1 MHKTVTLNAGASTF
15 GSEESF
21 GMIRSGQVDVSILGA
36 FQVSSKGDLANYMIP
51 NKLMKGMGGAMDL
64 VSNPLKTKVII
75 VMEHCDKY
83 GNSKIVDRCSLPLTG
98 MECISKIITDLAV
111 FEVQNK
117 ELDLTDIADTIT
129 LDELKSKTLA
139 TFRLSDDLKTF

>member
-117 ELDLTDIADTIT
+117 ELVLTDIADTIT

-139 TFRLSDDLKTF
+139 IFRLSDDLKTF

>member
-111 FEVQNK
+111 FEVQNR
-117 ELDLTDIADTIT
+117 ELVLTDIADTIT

>member
-83 GNSKIVDRCSLPLTG
+83 GNSKIVVRCSLPLTG

-117 ELDLTDIADTIT
+117 ELVLTDIADTIT

>member
-117 ELDLTDIADTIT
+117 ELVLTDISDTIT

>member
-117 ELDLTDIADTIT
+117 ELVLTDIADTIT

>member
-117 ELDLTDIADTIT
+117 ELVLTDIADTIT

-139 TFRLSDDLKTF
+139 TFRLSDNLKTF

>member
-111 FEVQNK
+111 FEVQNR
-117 ELDLTDIADTIT
+117 ELVLTDIADTIT

-139 TFRLSDDLKTF
+139 IFRLSDDLKTF

>member
-111 FEVQNK
+111 FEVQNR
-117 ELDLTDIADTIT
+117 ELILTDIADTIT

-139 TFRLSDDLKTF
+139 IFRLSDDLKTF